1 MALARSD
8 SRNTMASASSAGFT
22 QRLKS
27 ASGMSARLAGV
38 SMMLG
43 NRALTVMPRSLSSS
57 ARASVRRATPAFE
70 AA

>member
-1 MALARSD
+1 MALALSD
-8 SRNTMASASSAGFT
+8 SRKTMASASCAGCT
-22 QRLKS
+22 QALKS

-43 NRALTVMPRSLSSS
+43 NSALTVMPRPLSSS
-57 ARASVRRATPAFE
+57 ARASVKRITPDLE